1 MDEILVKSFT
11 PTLFLI
17 KGIIKR
23 IFLLH
28 VEIVKEKCMMYDVF
42 SNIQEWMDVR
52 GERLKMGEMLQN
64 INLRKG
70 VLLTPTHVTFLSL
83 WGM

>member
-1 MDEILVKSFT
+1 
-11 PTLFLI
+11 
-17 KGIIKR
+17 
-23 IFLLH
+23 
-28 VEIVKEKCMMYDVF
+28 
-42 SNIQEWMDVR
+42 MDVR

-83 WGM
+83 